1 MVRIWKQFRIILFSC
16 FVIMISFGGNGSSS
30 AFAEQRLIEATGTYT
45 IGDGLDENISVAK
58 DRAKTDAL
66 RNASEQAGVFVESLS
81 VVQEAMLTKDEVKVI
96 SANIMQVQGTPK
108 YKAVPISDDVIRY
121 ECQVTVV
128 VDTDNVNAAMVQDK
142 SALTDAVERNKEL
155 TAEVERL
162 NKEMEQLRQKYAQA
176 STDNERQQI
185 RVDVQQ
191 NEAGFAATQ
200 LNEQGAKLFAEG
212 RYGEAVVAFSQAI
225 GKNPHYAYAYHNR
238 GTAYGKLQKYDEAV
252 QDFTQAISIKPDYAT
267 AFGGRGFAYYGLE
280 DYDHAAADF
289 SRAIELNPQYAE
301 AYYGRGNAYMSM
313 QHYQEAL
320 RDYEQALRINPKLDA
335 ARINRD
341 MILQA
346 L

>member
-1 MVRIWKQFRIILFSC
+1 MGRIWKQFRVILFYC
-16 FVIMISFGGNGSSS
+16 FVIMIPFGGYGSSS
-30 AFAEQRLIEATGTYT
+30 AFAEQRIIEATGTYT

-108 YKAVPISDDVIRY
+108 YKAIPISDDVIRY
-121 ECQVTVV
+121 ECQVIVV

-176 STDNERQQI
+176 ATDNERQQI
-185 RVDVQQ
+185 RVEVQQ

-212 RYGEAVVAFSQAI
+212 RYGEAVAAFSQAI

-252 QDFTQAISIKPDYAT
+252 RDFTHAISIKQDYAT